1 MKQLPH
7 NLEAERNILGG
18 LLLDSESWDCIDD
31 ILSGTDFF
39 DKRNQLIFETI
50 KELQSKGL
58 PVDLVT
64 VTDRLNQNGS
74 LTDVG
79 GAEYLYD
86 LIESTLSSANIE
98 TYAQLVK
105 EKSIVRNLIRSSTD
119 IIEKA
124 YSGQFESVEHLLD
137 SAEEKIYQ
145 INNQRN
151 VRGLRNPMD
160 VVRESIAKIEELY
173 NKGSDVTGLGSG
185 FKGLDNMTTGFH
197 AGELIIVAAR
207 PSMGKTA
214 FSLNLAE
221 DMAINQKKIV
231 AYFSLEMSEDALMM
245 RLLSSRAGIDLKSI
259 RTGKVYGEHWSKL
272 IQAASD
278 LSESGLF
285 IDASSGLSPFD
296 IRARC
301 RRLKATKGLDCIIID
316 YLQQIR
322 LKDRVENR
330 EKEVSEISRLL
341 KVLSK
346 ELQVPVIALAQLN
359 RSVEGRAEKK
369 PMLSD
374 LRESGAIEQDA
385 DLIMMLYREDY
396 YDKENPQLRGRA
408 EVIIAKQRNGATGPI
423 KLQFEAEVGRF
434 RDASPNPPPSY
445 GANPAAFASPIK
457 PKNFAP
463 SSSPGT

>member
-7 NLEAERNILGG
+7 NLDAERNIIGG
-18 LLLDSESWDCIDD
+18 LLLDSEAWDTVADV
-31 ILSGTDFF
+31 LSGSDFF
-39 DKRNQLIFETI
+39 DKRNQLLFETV

-64 VTDRLNQNGS
+64 VTDRLNQKGC
-74 LTDVG
+74 LADVG
-79 GAEYLYD
+79 GSEYLYD
-86 LIESTLSSANIE
+86 LIESTLSSANIQ

-105 EKSIVRNLIRSSTD
+105 EKAIVRNLIRGSTE

-137 SAEEKIYQ
+137 SAEEKVYQ
-145 INNQRN
+145 INNQQN
-151 VRGLRNPMD
+151 VRGLRAPMD
-160 VVRESIAKIEELY
+160 IVRESIAKIEELY

-185 FKGLDNMTTGFH
+185 FKGLDHMTTGFH
-197 AGELIIVAAR
+197 PGELIIIAAR

-221 DMAINQKKIV
+221 EIAVNQKKVV
-231 AYFSLEMSEDALMM
+231 AYFSLEMSEEALMM
-245 RLLSSRAGIDLKSI
+245 RLLSSRSGIGLKSI

-272 IQAASD
+272 IQAASE

-301 RRLKATKGLDCIIID
+301 RRLKAQKGLDCIIID
-316 YLQQIR
+316 YLQQVR

-346 ELQVPVIALAQLN
+346 ELEVPVIALAQLN

-374 LRESGAIEQDA
+374 LRESGSIEQDA

-396 YDKENPQLRGRA
+396 YDKENPQLRGKA
-408 EVIIAKQRNGATGPI
+408 EVIVAKQRNGATGPI
-423 KLQFEAEVGRF
+423 KLQFDAEVGRF
-434 RDASPNPPPSY
+434 RDADPNPGYGTNPS
-445 GANPAAFASPIK
+445 AFVGPMR

-463 SSSPGT
+463 GSPSV